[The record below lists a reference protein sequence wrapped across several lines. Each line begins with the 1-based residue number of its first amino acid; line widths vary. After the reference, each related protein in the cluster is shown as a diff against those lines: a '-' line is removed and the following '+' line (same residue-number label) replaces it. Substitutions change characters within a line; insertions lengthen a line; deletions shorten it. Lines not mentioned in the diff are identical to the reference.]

1 MNRKR
6 QSGMTLIGLIF
17 VLGLIAFFALLTLKI
32 LPIYLEHF
40 KVISS
45 LESLKKTSDLAQQS
59 PHEIRSRLIK
69 RLDIN
74 MVESVRPEH
83 IRVIKQ
89 GGIARVEVAYAVEKP
104 IVGNLSVVV
113 YFNDKIEAG
122 GT

>member
-45 LESLKKTSDLAQQS
+45 LESLKKTPDLAQQS
-59 PHEIRSRLIK
+59 PYEIRSLLIK

-83 IRVIKQ
+83 IRVVKQ

-104 IVGNLSVVV
+104 IVGNLSVIV